1 MTKWGRFVRA
11 WIWTSLGLV
20 VLGASAQA
28 SAAAAGTVSVTDL
41 RTATQK
47 QARRDS
53 SFSALYFLADRTVK
67 PDAVGQLRDALGR
80 HLSAPGDLEVALRE
94 LVVVDFFPHRLGAGP
109 AGGVSNLI
117 TRNLMDAKTDW
128 SFVQEMHLPVDR
140 DSVVCL
146 ASGTMNGAAVK
157 AAAHVP
163 YQLKGFAVMVHSN
176 KGFRGAVSE
185 CFDQLAMQLLAA
197 PKPLASDCDY
207 DRNPSIASIPL
218 PPAPPP
224 THIAVPSMAYTAHY
238 RPCLPPAAMSAGHF
252 GDVLL
257 SFHVDASG
265 NVLEVQ
271 VKSSSGYA
279 ELDAS
284 ALDAAKHW
292 KFVPAEREGV
302 AYASWQDIPVSF
314 PKP

>member
-1 MTKWGRFVRA
+1 MTKWGRFARA
-11 WIWTSLGLV
+11 WTWAGLGLV

-28 SAAAAGTVSVTDL
+28 GAAAAGKVSVTDL
-41 RTATQK
+41 RTAMQK

-67 PDAVGQLRDALGR
+67 PDAVGQLRGALER
-80 HLSAPGDLEVALRE
+80 HLAVPGDLDVELRE
-94 LVVVDFFPHRLGAGP
+94 LVVVDFFPHRLGSGP

-117 TRNLMDAKTDW
+117 TRNLMDARTDW
-128 SFVQEMHLPVDR
+128 SFVQQMHLPVDQ

-146 ASGTMNGAAVK
+146 ASGTVNGAAAR

-163 YQLKGFAVMVHSN
+163 YHLKGFAVMVHSN
-176 KGFRGAVSE
+176 KGFRGAVSG
-185 CFDQLAMQLLAA
+185 CIDQLAVNLLAPA
-197 PKPLASDCDY
+197 AIVTADCDY
-207 DRNPSIASIPL
+207 ERNPPIGSIPL
-218 PPAPPP
+218 PPAPPS
-224 THIAVPSMAYTAHY
+224 THVAVPRMAYTAHY
-238 RPCLPPAAMSAGHF
+238 RPCFPAAAVSAGHF

-265 NVLEVQ
+265 DVLEVR

-292 KFVPAEREGV
+292 RFVPAEREGV
-302 AYASWQDIPVSF
+302 AYGSWQDIPVSF